1 MSGFTGN
8 YYWGV
13 PNVNRSRIPVRT
25 VGTIQERGQPG
36 GFNMYNTSTI
46 TQIPTSSQT
55 TTPVVPTST
64 QPSNT
69 QNTASTPP
77 VSITTQTSTP
87 QVPVSNVTTLPN
99 IAQTT
104 TTPVGTTTGAT
115 QGGSNTGN
123 PGNSTGGFN
132 FFNNL
137 YRNTGGYNPP
147 YSTGFGFN
155 NTQNPPPGF
164 GEGFGGGFG
173 GGNPGGNPGGPP
185 GRPGGPPGG
194 PGGPPGGGGNPANI
208 NHPGGLD
215 PNVAALVNAL
225 TGMNIGGGYAPREG
239 SFVKPGEFEGTKT
252 EDPNEWLERFNRI
265 AEANMWTEYRRFQII
280 GGYLVG
286 AAARWY
292 DEVKG
297 WIGSW
302 GGFQQAFLQKFASPA
317 RKNTWYL
324 KYKNCKQAGRTI
336 DAYAL
341 EFQANWRKVDQRG
354 MMPADSVLADFM
366 SGLDSQISVMLYG
379 LAPAS
384 LDEAIMKAKMIEM
397 GQRNAAGSMQFNAKV
412 A

>member
-1 MSGFTGN
+1 MYNTIFYHQTLYGPMSGFTGN
-8 YYWGV
+8 YYGGV

-25 VGTIQERGQPG
+25 LGTIQEGGQPG

-55 TTPVVPTST
+55 TTPVVPTGT

-69 QNTASTPP
+69 QNTPP
-77 VSITTQTSTP
+77 VSTTTQTSTP

-99 IAQTT
+99 ILNTT

-115 QGGSNTGN
+115 QGGSSTGN
-123 PGNSTGGFN
+123 SGNSTGGFN

-137 YRNTGGYNPP
+137 YGNTGGYNPP
-147 YSTGFGFN
+147 HSIGFGFN
-155 NTQNPPPGF
+155 NTQNPLPGF
-164 GEGFGGGFG
+164 GGGFRGGFG

-185 GRPGGPPGG
+185 GG
-194 PGGPPGGGGNPANI
+194 PGGPPGGGN
-208 NHPGGLD
+208 PGGLD

-239 SFVKPGEFEGTKT
+239 SFVKPGEFGGTET

-286 AAARWY
+286 ATARWY

-324 KYKNCKQAGRTI
+324 KYKNCKQVGRTI
-336 DAYAL
+336 DAYVL
-341 EFQANWRKVDQRG
+341 EFQAN
-354 MMPADSVLADFM
+354 
-366 SGLDSQISVMLYG
+366 
-379 LAPAS
+379 
-384 LDEAIMKAKMIEM
+384 
-397 GQRNAAGSMQFNAKV
+397 
-412 A
+412 